1 MPQAA
6 GMTEA
11 VAKASPRATSLS
23 AKKLALFVLGCGFSV
38 GILAWAW
45 WSVDKAAVDK
55 LWRAVPV
62 WAWGLA
68 AMAWSLSFVLRA
80 IRLQQEWRWQRAVP
94 WHAAMR
100 LVLFHNAAVLLLP
113 LRAGELGYPVLV
125 KQTFGA
131 SWRDALRSLLW
142 LRLQD
147 VVVLG
152 VLAALLWPG
161 LPAAW
166 RVLLLCAVAVPFVL
180 PKRAWRWALSRR
192 FWLVAQLRRLMH
204 RRGSPAGWWL
214 SLGNWVL
221 KISVVGALLHTLMPA
236 PSTAGAHWG
245 LGQALS
251 AALGGE
257 LAALIPVQGPAGLGT
272 YEAGVWWLSGLPV
285 ADAPLMAVVALAV
298 HVFCLV
304 VSLALAGAWSLGSAW
319 AGLYGWKKEG

>member
-1 MPQAA
+1 MTEPVPNAPPQAPSF
-6 GMTEA
+6 
-11 VAKASPRATSLS
+11 K
-23 AKKLALFVLGCGFSV
+23 AKKWAMFVLGCGLSV

-62 WAWGLA
+62 WAWCVA
-68 AMAWSLSFVLRA
+68 AMAWALSFVLRA
-80 IRLQQEWRWQRAVP
+80 IRLQLEWRWQRAVP

-113 LRAGELGYPVLV
+113 LRAGEMGYPLLV

-161 LPAAW
+161 LPVLG
-166 RVLLLCAVAVPFVL
+166 RVLVLCAVAVPFVL
-180 PKRAWRWALSRR
+180 PKRVWRWVLSRR

-214 SLGNWVL
+214 SAGNWVL
-221 KISVVGALLHTLMPA
+221 KISVVGALLQALLPE
-236 PSTAGAHWG
+236 PLTASASWG
-245 LGQALS
+245 FGQALS

-272 YEAGVWWLSGLPV
+272 YEAGVWLLSGLPL
-285 ADAPLMAVVALAV
+285 AEAPLMAVVALAV

-319 AGLYGWKKEG
+319 VGLNGLKK

>member
-1 MPQAA
+1 
-6 GMTEA
+6 MTEP
-11 VAKASPRATSLS
+11 VAHAPRHASFFS
-23 AKKLALFVLGCGFSV
+23 AQKLALFVLGCGVSV
-38 GILAWAW
+38 GILVWAW
-45 WSVDKAAVDK
+45 WSVDKTAVDQ

-62 WAWGLA
+62 WVWCVAALAW
-68 AMAWSLSFVLRA
+68 AMSFVLRA
-80 IRLQQEWRWQRAVP
+80 LRLQQEWRWQRAVP

-100 LVLFHNAAVLLLP
+100 LVLIHNAAVLLLP
-113 LRAGELGYPVLV
+113 LRAGELGYPLLV

-152 VLAALLWPG
+152 FLAALLWPG
-161 LPAAW
+161 LPLWVRALVLCCVALPFALPR
-166 RVLLLCAVAVPFVL
+166 RV
-180 PKRAWRWALSRR
+180 WRWALSRR
-192 FWLVAQLRRLMH
+192 FALVAQLRRLMH

-214 SLGNWVL
+214 SAGNWVL
-221 KISVVGALLHTLMPA
+221 KISVVGALLQALWPA
-236 PSTAGAHWG
+236 SLTEPARWG

-272 YEAGVWWLSGLPV
+272 YEAGVWLLSGLPL

-304 VSLALAGAWSLGSAW
+304 VSLALAGVWSLGSAW
-319 AGLYGWKKEG
+319 VGLNGWKK